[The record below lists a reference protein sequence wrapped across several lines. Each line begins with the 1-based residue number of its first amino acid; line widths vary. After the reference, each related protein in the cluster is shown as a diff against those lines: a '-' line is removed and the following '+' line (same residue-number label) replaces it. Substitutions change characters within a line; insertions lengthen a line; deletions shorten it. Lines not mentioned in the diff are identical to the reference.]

1 MSLNQQWLKQALEI
15 TGDFETSGNPWSQI
29 TGDFDGQ
36 GISCGVLQW
45 NIGQGSLQPLIKAVG
60 QNILLH
66 YMPQYGSDLWSACT
80 TSIPSGLQIV
90 RSWQY
95 SGRVKSDISKELK
108 ALFESPEMI
117 QQQISHAANLGERA
131 DDLAILWA
139 KDQRNAQS
147 ASLHDFCWFFDL
159 LVMNGGMKNIWYN
172 DVKRFITAYSPD
184 KADDVICDWLKAAS
198 PQMYRWRDSHKN
210 AGLWR
215 NNVKA
220 DIFDLFVLG
229 YLRAQKS
236 RSEYRV
242 LVMNRRGTIAMKR
255 GYVNGELENFNI

>member
-1 MSLNQQWLKQALEI
+1 MSLNQAWLKQALEI
-15 TGDFETSGNPWSQI
+15 TGDFETSGNTWSQI

-45 NIGQGSLQPLIKAVG
+45 NIGQGSLQPLVKAVG
-60 QNILLH
+60 QNIISR
-66 YMPQYGSDLWSACT
+66 YMPQYGSELWSAVT
-80 TSIPSGLQIV
+80 TSIPGGLRIV

-95 SGRVKSDISKELK
+95 SGQVKPDIVKELK

-117 QQQISHAANLGERA
+117 QQQISYAANLGERA
-131 DDLAILWA
+131 NELATQWA

-147 ASLHDFCWFFDL
+147 PSLHDFCWFFDL

-184 KADDVICDWLKAAS
+184 KADDVICDWLKTAPS
-198 PQMYRWRDSHKN
+198 QMYGYKDSHKN
-210 AGLWR
+210 AVLWK
-215 NNVKA
+215 NNVPA
-220 DIFDLFVLG
+220 NVLDLFVLG

-242 LVMNRRGTIAMKR
+242 LVMNRRGTIAMKQ
-255 GYVNGELENFNI
+255 GYVNGELEKFNI